1 MSDEDNQ
8 PQNDGD
14 INQEEKKEEEPKGP
28 FNPLKPDLL
37 KKSLSKLSK
46 TYSKNPLNYRWIIL
60 CLCQIQFTRER
71 NR

>member
-8 PQNDGD
+8 PQNEGD
-14 INQEEKKEEEPKGP
+14 VNPEEEKKEEEPKGP

-46 TYSKNPLNYRWIIL
+46 TYSIMMLKN
-60 CLCQIQFTRER
+60 
-71 NR
+71 

>member
-8 PQNDGD
+8 PQNEGE
-14 INQEEKKEEEPKGP
+14 INPEEEKKEEEPKGP

-46 TYSKNPLNYRWIIL
+46 TYSIIKLN
-60 CLCQIQFTRER
+60 
-71 NR
+71 N